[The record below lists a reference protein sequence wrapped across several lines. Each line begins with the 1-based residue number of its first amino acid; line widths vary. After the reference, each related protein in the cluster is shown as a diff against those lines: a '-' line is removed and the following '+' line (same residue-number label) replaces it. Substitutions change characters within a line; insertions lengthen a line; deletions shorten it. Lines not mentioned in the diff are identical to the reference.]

1 MKEQLYLL
9 NMILFSFLISCCN
22 DDDMMIKEPDD
33 MVVDCT
39 EMDCSTQEDFYGVG
53 VMNGECWESDFSQ
66 LEIFDSSW
74 KLMITLGKEES
85 NGIDGRL
92 FFIINELTNL
102 SDTIWL
108 GFSYSNV
115 STPNLIASVGY
126 TYLEDHSIVGDFD
139 FSSDDELTY
148 NDFLII
154 DYFNQDTSIV
164 EGHFQVRF
172 PQRSVNHFVNAP
184 DSMNIQCGRFRVS
197 EF

>member
-1 MKEQLYLL
+1 MKEQLYFL

-22 DDDMMIKEPDD
+22 DDDMMIKEPDG
-33 MVVDCT
+33 MVVDCS
-39 EMDCSTQEDFYGVG
+39 EMDCSTPGDFYGVG
-53 VMNGECWESDFSQ
+53 VMNEECWIADNTE
-66 LEIFDSSW
+66 LEINTPSAMMLVNLR
-74 KLMITLGKEES
+74 KYES
-85 NGIDGRL
+85 NSIDGYL
-92 FFIINELTNL
+92 YFIINKLTDLN
-102 SDTIWL
+102 DTIWL

-115 STPNLIASVGY
+115 PIPNVARTKY

-139 FSSDDELTY
+139 FSPDDELTY

-197 EF
+197 EY

>member
-1 MKEQLYLL
+1 MKEQLYFL

-22 DDDMMIKEPDD
+22 DDDMMIKEPDG
-33 MVVDCT
+33 MVVDCS

-53 VMNGECWESDFSQ
+53 VMNEECWIADNTE
-66 LEIFDSSW
+66 LEINTPSAMMLVNLR
-74 KLMITLGKEES
+74 KYES
-85 NGIDGRL
+85 NSIDGYL
-92 FFIINELTNL
+92 YFIINKLTDLN
-102 SDTIWL
+102 DTIWL

-115 STPNLIASVGY
+115 PIPNVARTKY

-139 FSSDDELTY
+139 FSPDDELTY

-197 EF
+197 EY

>member
-1 MKEQLYLL
+1 MKEQLYFL
-9 NMILFSFLISCCN
+9 NLILFSFLISCCN
-22 DDDMMIKEPDD
+22 DDDMMIKEPDG
-33 MVVDCT
+33 MVVDCS

-53 VMNGECWESDFSQ
+53 VMNEECWIADNTE
-66 LEIFDSSW
+66 LEINTPSAMMLVNLR
-74 KLMITLGKEES
+74 KYES
-85 NGIDGRL
+85 NSIDGYL
-92 FFIINELTNL
+92 YFIINKLTDLN
-102 SDTIWL
+102 DTIWL

-115 STPNLIASVGY
+115 PIPNVARTKY

-139 FSSDDELTY
+139 FSPDDELTY

>member
-1 MKEQLYLL
+1 MKEQLYFL

-53 VMNGECWESDFSQ
+53 VMNEECWIADNTE
-66 LEIFDSSW
+66 LEINTPSAMMLVNLR
-74 KLMITLGKEES
+74 KYES
-85 NGIDGRL
+85 NSIDGYL
-92 FFIINELTNL
+92 YFIINKLTDLN
-102 SDTIWL
+102 DTIWL

-115 STPNLIASVGY
+115 PIPNVARTKY
-126 TYLEDHSIVGDFD
+126 TYLGDHSIVGDFD
-139 FSSDDELTY
+139 FSPDNELTY

>member
-1 MKEQLYLL
+1 MKEQLYFL
-9 NMILFSFLISCCN
+9 NMMLFSFLISCCN

-39 EMDCSTQEDFYGVG
+39 EMDCPTQEDFYGVG
-53 VMNGECWESDFSQ
+53 VMNGECWIADNTE
-66 LEIFDSSW
+66 LEINTPSAMMLVNLR
-74 KLMITLGKEES
+74 KYES
-85 NGIDGRL
+85 NSIDGYL
-92 FFIINELTNL
+92 YFIINKLTDLN
-102 SDTIWL
+102 DTIWL

-115 STPNLIASVGY
+115 PIPNVARTKY

>member
-1 MKEQLYLL
+1 MKEQLYFL

-22 DDDMMIKEPDD
+22 DDDMMIKEPDG

-39 EMDCSTQEDFYGVG
+39 EMDCSTHEDFYGVG
-53 VMNGECWESDFSQ
+53 VMNAECWIADNTE
-66 LEIFDSSW
+66 LEINTPSAMMLVNLR
-74 KLMITLGKEES
+74 KYES
-85 NGIDGRL
+85 NSIDGYL
-92 FFIINELTNL
+92 YFIINKLTDLN
-102 SDTIWL
+102 DTIWL

-115 STPNLIASVGY
+115 PIPNVARTKY

-139 FSSDDELTY
+139 FSPDDELTY

-197 EF
+197 EY

>member
-1 MKEQLYLL
+1 MKEQLYFL
-9 NMILFSFLISCCN
+9 NLILFSFLISCCN
-22 DDDMMIKEPDD
+22 DDDMMIKEPDG
-33 MVVDCT
+33 MVVDCS

-53 VMNGECWESDFSQ
+53 VMNEECWIADNTE
-66 LEIFDSSW
+66 LEINTPSA
-74 KLMITLGKEES
+74 MILVNLRKYES
-85 NGIDGRL
+85 NSIDGYL
-92 FFIINELTNL
+92 YFIINKLTDLN
-102 SDTIWL
+102 DTIWL

-115 STPNLIASVGY
+115 PIPNVARTKY

-139 FSSDDELTY
+139 FSPDDELTY

-184 DSMNIQCGRFRVS
+184 NSMNIQCGRFRVS

>member
-1 MKEQLYLL
+1 MKEQLYFL

-22 DDDMMIKEPDD
+22 DDDMMINEPDG

-39 EMDCSTQEDFYGVG
+39 EMDCSTQEDFYGAG
-53 VMNGECWESDFSQ
+53 VMNEECWIADNTE
-66 LEIFDSSW
+66 LEINTPSAMMLVNLR
-74 KLMITLGKEES
+74 KYES
-85 NGIDGRL
+85 NSIDGYL
-92 FFIINELTNL
+92 YFIINKLTDLN
-102 SDTIWL
+102 DTIWL

-115 STPNLIASVGY
+115 PIPNVARTKY

-139 FSSDDELTY
+139 FSPDDELTY

-197 EF
+197 EY